1 MCVCV
6 CACVHAYVSACVRV
20 CPCVRACVCACAR
33 ARCILPRSDQLG
45 RQGGGPF
52 VVKQGNPPCA
62 KLSYARHLS
71 GKWNVLTDIMIIMD
85 TVGWCVGD
93 LMRKLKVDG

>member
-1 MCVCV
+1 MCVCVSVGLCVCVCV
-6 CACVHAYVSACVRV
+6 CACVCVCV
-20 CPCVRACVCACAR
+20 CVRACVCAR
-33 ARCILPRSDQLG
+33 ARCILPCSARHG
-45 RQGGGPF
+45 HQGGGPF

-62 KLSYARHLS
+62 ALSYARHLS

-93 LMRKLKVDG
+93 LMRKPKVDG